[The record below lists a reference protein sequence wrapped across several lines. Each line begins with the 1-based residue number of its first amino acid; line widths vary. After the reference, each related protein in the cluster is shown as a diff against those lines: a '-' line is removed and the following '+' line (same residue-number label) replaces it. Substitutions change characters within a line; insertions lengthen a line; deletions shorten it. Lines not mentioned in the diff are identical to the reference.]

1 MNIENIK
8 IIELRCPNIRELT
21 KKEKFYGLNVK
32 SWYVCL
38 IVPLALQAYIGFL
51 NAMFIFFSLLVI
63 FYIAEFFDEDISDI
77 FFSKIVIKNPS
88 SQYLA

>member
-32 SWYVCL
+32 SWYICL

-51 NAMFIFFSLLVI
+51 NAMFIFFLYWLFFILLN
-63 FYIAEFFDEDISDI
+63 FLM
-77 FFSKIVIKNPS
+77 KI
-88 SQYLA
+88 